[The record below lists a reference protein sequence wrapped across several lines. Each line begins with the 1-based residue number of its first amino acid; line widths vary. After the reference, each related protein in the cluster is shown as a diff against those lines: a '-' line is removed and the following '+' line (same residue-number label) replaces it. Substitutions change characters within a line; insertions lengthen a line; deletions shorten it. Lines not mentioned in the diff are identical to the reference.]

1 MDPFPC
7 VIIVWLEVSAHAF
20 CALTHTKVDHLSA
33 EKNLELGL
41 FPGLGYILLKKKK
54 KSDSVGPLLSESKCK
69 PRGSAGSS
77 KGKDKLAWLAGGPNR
92 SWQSRREASWKHR
105 ILTGPRGVRKE
116 KVS

>member
-1 MDPFPC
+1 MAGSECTC
-7 VIIVWLEVSAHAF
+7 VLCF
-20 CALTHTKVDHLSA
+20 DTHKSRPLSA

-69 PRGSAGSS
+69 PRGSTGSS

-92 SWQSRREASWKHR
+92 S
-105 ILTGPRGVRKE
+105 
-116 KVS
+116 

>member
-54 KSDSVGPLLSESKCK
+54 VRFS
-69 PRGSAGSS
+69 RASAF
-77 KGKDKLAWLAGGPNR
+77 
-92 SWQSRREASWKHR
+92 
-105 ILTGPRGVRKE
+105 
-116 KVS
+116 